1 MLRHSDSCT
10 EDESL
15 KDHDRP
21 LTAWGRAAAGAL
33 CANLAAEGWAEPD
46 LILCSAS
53 LGAARRSRRC
63 APSTP
68 LESARVE
75 FLGSLYAV
83 AAMDGVTADHL
94 RETVRR
100 FSAGDGAGA
109 RCVMCVG
116 HNKGW
121 SEATS
126 EFAGA
131 EVNLDVATAA
141 LLEASSGDVGT
152 FQEAFDDDAP
162 CAWRL
167 AGVVAHGVA
176 EPRDQG
182 GRASEKEEAKEG
194 GGEGDP
200 GQGGEGGPE
209 TARDGT
215 GAWGCPREERDE
227 GRGFREGGRR
237 EVGGR
242 RARKRL
248 EEEARGRGSRK
259 RLFGKPGTRVEN
271 ATHTMSLS
279 ESRRKNN
286 PTTTPSPSEAGE
298 LSRGSSYGSRVRPR
312 HLRRGPELP
321 AAEHPPRAV
330 GDGGYFLDV
339 VRDDDDGAL
348 QPESR
353 EEPGHLRARLPI

>member
-53 LGAARRSRRC
+53 LRSRETLAEMR
-63 APSTP
+63 AVHPP

-182 GRASEKEEAKEG
+182 GDARAKKKEEAKEG

-200 GQGGEGGPE
+200 GQGGEGGP
-209 TARDGT
+209 
-215 GAWGCPREERDE
+215 
-227 GRGFREGGRR
+227 
-237 EVGGR
+237 
-242 RARKRL
+242 
-248 EEEARGRGSRK
+248 
-259 RLFGKPGTRVEN
+259 
-271 ATHTMSLS
+271 
-279 ESRRKNN
+279 
-286 PTTTPSPSEAGE
+286 
-298 LSRGSSYGSRVRPR
+298 
-312 HLRRGPELP
+312 
-321 AAEHPPRAV
+321 
-330 GDGGYFLDV
+330 GDGEGWNPSMGV
-339 VRDDDDGAL
+339 PA
-348 QPESR
+348 
-353 EEPGHLRARLPI
+353 

>member
-53 LGAARRSRRC
+53 LRSRETLAEMR
-63 APSTP
+63 AVHPP

-176 EPRDQG
+176 EPRDRG
-182 GRASEKEEAKEG
+182 GTRERKKKKRRRKEEGKGIRARAAR
-194 GGEGDP
+194 
-200 GQGGEGGPE
+200 GGPE

-215 GAWGCPREERDE
+215 RAWGCPREERDE
-227 GRGFREGGRR
+227 GRG
-237 EVGGR
+237 V
-242 RARKRL
+242 
-248 EEEARGRGSRK
+248 
-259 RLFGKPGTRVEN
+259 
-271 ATHTMSLS
+271 
-279 ESRRKNN
+279 
-286 PTTTPSPSEAGE
+286 
-298 LSRGSSYGSRVRPR
+298 
-312 HLRRGPELP
+312 
-321 AAEHPPRAV
+321 
-330 GDGGYFLDV
+330 
-339 VRDDDDGAL
+339 
-348 QPESR
+348 
-353 EEPGHLRARLPI
+353 